1 MYSIIQ
7 TLKAGQILAPF
18 TPTEGSNASE
28 EEICYCKAKV
38 TQANPPFGSFYVWAV
53 GIYHSLTW
61 FGCFYPQGPVGL
73 LWNEGDEYVFTLC
86 KRSPQIIL
94 EFAVSPPPNPAQ
106 WVPVSVTVRLECNN
120 GEFTSTEG
128 IRYVTFR
135 AGAGET
141 VEDRRAFFWPDRNCN
156 FAETE

>member
-1 MYSIIQ
+1 MKIRSAGVCLFLSTCLFSQNPSVHEVGFLQGGGTYSIIQ

-18 TPTEGSNASE
+18 TPTEGANASE

-73 LWNEGDEYVFTLC
+73 LWLSRC
-86 KRSPQIIL
+86 
-94 EFAVSPPPNPAQ
+94 A
-106 WVPVSVTVRLECNN
+106 N
-120 GEFTSTEG
+120 GRRKSSWSLPFHHHP
-128 IRYVTFR
+128 IR
-135 AGAGET
+135 
-141 VEDRRAFFWPDRNCN
+141 RNGCRYR
-156 FAETE
+156 